1 MKKQTVSLILASIVI
16 LFSCGGAM
24 ENSSEGRSEM
34 KTSYDEELV
43 EGSAMADTSSY
54 ESDPNTMTSSAA
66 VENKKDS
73 LRKFIRTADIKFK
86 VKNVVTSTYAI
97 EDIVTGHDG
106 FVTYTDLSSQILKV
120 EVTPISADSSLE
132 TTHFNV
138 INSIT
143 LRIPNTKLD
152 TTLKDI
158 SKHVDFLDYRIIK
171 AEDIHLSLLSNKL
184 KQKRAEGNEELLK
197 DKIENEEKPSDY
209 TTDKMISS
217 QEQADEAKIAQLYLM
232 DQVNYS
238 TVTMYIYQRE
248 SIKREVIPNTDNI
261 EAYEPSFGNK
271 LMSSLSMGLEIIKA
285 LILFLV
291 SIWPIVIL
299 SLIGWVMYK
308 KYTKK

>member
-285 LILFLV
+285 LILFFV